1 MIAFLDQKIPMPD
14 AYSVQN
20 LSKYYG
26 KFKALDEINL
36 LLPEGKII
44 GLLGKNGAGKST
56 LMRCMLGFLSHEGE
70 VFLDGRKVSHRDHH
84 IFEKVGFI
92 PDVSGL
98 DDRLTVRQTIDY
110 IKGVNPQWN
119 NDIATKLL
127 AISSLP
133 MEKKV
138 GKLSKGMKTKLYLL
152 ITLSLD
158 VKFLLLDEPTLGLD
172 IAFRKEFFNTILG
185 DFFDESKTILISTH
199 QVEEVEDLL
208 QEIIFIDNGKI
219 ILHEEVESLKQRLRV
234 VTVSSE
240 QKDALLLHH
249 PRVISKTLGFV
260 SAILESTVQ
269 IEGAT
274 YTRPALADI
283 FLAMV
288 GGSNEAV

>member
-1 MIAFLDQKIPMPD
+1 MIPFLDNKQPLPD
-14 AYSVQN
+14 AYDIRN
-20 LSKYYG
+20 LSKNYG
-26 KFKALDEINL
+26 KFKALDNVNL
-36 LLPEGKII
+36 TLPEGKII

-56 LMRCMLGFLSHEGE
+56 LMRCMLGFLNHDGTVS
-70 VFLDGRKVSHRDHH
+70 LDGRQIKHRDHQ

-98 DDRLTVRQTIDY
+98 DDRLTVQQTIDY

-119 NDIATKLL
+119 DDTAQKLFT
-127 AISSLP
+127 ISALP
-133 MEKKV
+133 ANKKV

-185 DFFDESKTILISTH
+185 EFFDETKTILISTH

-219 ILHEEVESLKQRLRV
+219 LLHEEVESLKQRFRV
-234 VTVSSE
+234 VTVPADKSE
-240 QKDALLLHH
+240 LVMVHNPK
-249 PRVISKTLGFV
+249 VVNKTLGFV
-260 SAILESTVQ
+260 SAILASD
-269 IEGAT
+269 IEIPDAV
-274 YTRPALADI
+274 YARPGIADI
-283 FLAMV
+283 FLAIA
-288 GGSNEAV
+288 GGSNETA